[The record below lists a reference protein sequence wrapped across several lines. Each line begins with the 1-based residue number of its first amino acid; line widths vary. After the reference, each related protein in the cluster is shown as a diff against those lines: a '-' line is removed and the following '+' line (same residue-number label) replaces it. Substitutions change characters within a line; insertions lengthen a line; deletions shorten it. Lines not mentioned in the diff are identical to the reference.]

1 LRSIPTDSKEN
12 IKNERLLDEF
22 TNNPDF
28 RVSVQSQLSKLNEKE
43 VYEENVRQ
51 RAKILEQEERLKKE
65 RSAIEKKL
73 NR

>member
-1 LRSIPTDSKEN
+1 MRSIPTDSKEN

-22 TNNPDF
+22 TNNPGF
-28 RVSVQSQLSKLNEKE
+28 RVSVQSQLSKLNEKK

-65 RSAIEKKL
+65 RNAIEKKL

>member
-1 LRSIPTDSKEN
+1 VHITGISI
-12 IKNERLLDEF
+12 LDEF
-22 TNNPDF
+22 TNNPGF
-28 RVSVQSQLSKLNEKE
+28 RVSVQSQLSKLNEKK

-65 RSAIEKKL
+65 RNAIEKKL